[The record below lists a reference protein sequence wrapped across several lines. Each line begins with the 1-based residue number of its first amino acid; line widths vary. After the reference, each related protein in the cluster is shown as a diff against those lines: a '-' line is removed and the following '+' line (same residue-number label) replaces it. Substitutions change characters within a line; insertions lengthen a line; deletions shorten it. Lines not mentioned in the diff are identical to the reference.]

1 MEGHKYDI
9 TNHSAY
15 HYGTSVCGITL
26 KERVT
31 MDWNKTV
38 QDALNGS
45 AEAWGLL
52 FEKTQSMVYF
62 TCVKLIHDAE
72 AAQDIAQ
79 EVYIAAMKSLDT
91 LSDPM
96 AFPAWIKRIAVKH
109 GKEELRQELYV
120 MVDNGAKVL
129 DVLVEHTVYGVIS
142 GQLNLATRYD
152 VDTFVSKVETTGASP
167 LSTLTEGLHVHTLS
181 VPDEQSFARIV
192 DCLTKLGVFID
203 SD

>member
-1 MEGHKYDI
+1 MNGETRRQI
-9 TNHSAY
+9 IINR
-15 HYGTSVCGITL
+15 L
-26 KERVT
+26 KESVLPISAIKFAEEFSVT
-31 MDWNKTV
+31 RQIIV
-38 QDALNGS
+38 A
-45 AEAWGLL
+45 
-52 FEKTQSMVYF
+52 
-62 TCVKLIHDAE
+62 
-72 AAQDIAQ
+72 DIALLR
-79 EVYIAAMKSLDT
+79 AAGHPIRAEHKGYVWSNTEQKGL
-91 LSDPM
+91 
-96 AFPAWIKRIAVKH
+96 IKRIAVKH

-192 DCLTKLGVFID
+192 DGLTKLGVFID